1 MNKSEHK
8 LRTSASLEDGSS
20 AMLLKRA
27 YGLETSD
34 EARALYRDW
43 ASTYDAHLE
52 NGLLYRAPQRIAETL
67 AEVVE
72 DSAALILDVG
82 CGTGLVG
89 DYLDHLGFHMIDG
102 LDFSPEMLMVAG
114 EKSVYRTLIEAD
126 LEKPLEIADG
136 VYDAAICC
144 GTFTHGHVGPKA
156 LAEICRTLKRGTPF
170 ACTIHNHLWEDAG
183 FAAEVS
189 SLERQGIASLESVR
203 DESYFDGA
211 PAEGKFCVLRRQ

>member
-8 LRTSASLEDGSS
+8 LRTSASLEDESS

-89 DYLDHLGFHMIDG
+89 DYLDHLGFI
-102 LDFSPEMLMVAG
+102 
-114 EKSVYRTLIEAD
+114 
-126 LEKPLEIADG
+126 
-136 VYDAAICC
+136 
-144 GTFTHGHVGPKA
+144 
-156 LAEICRTLKRGTPF
+156 
-170 ACTIHNHLWEDAG
+170 
-183 FAAEVS
+183 
-189 SLERQGIASLESVR
+189 
-203 DESYFDGA
+203 
-211 PAEGKFCVLRRQ
+211 

>member
-8 LRTSASLEDGSS
+8 PRTSASLEDESS

-170 ACTIHNHLWEDAG
+170 ACTIHTHLWEEAG

>member
-8 LRTSASLEDGSS
+8 LRTSASLEDESS

-156 LAEICRTLKRGTPF
+156 LAEICRTLKRGAPF
-170 ACTIHNHLWEDAG
+170 ACTIHTHLWEEAG

>member
-52 NGLLYRAPQRIAETL
+52 NGLLYRAPQRIAEIL

-89 DYLDHLGFHMIDG
+89 DYLDHLGFHMLDG

-170 ACTIHNHLWEDAG
+170 ACTIHIHLWEDAG

>member
-1 MNKSEHK
+1 MNKSERK
-8 LRTSASLEDGSS
+8 PRKSTSLEDESS
-20 AMLLKRA
+20 AALLERA
-27 YGLETSD
+27 YGLETPS

-52 NGLLYRAPQRIAETL
+52 DGLRYRAPQRIAEML
-67 AEVVE
+67 ADVLQ

-89 DYLDHLGFHMIDG
+89 DGLAHCGFRAIDG
-102 LDFSPEMLMVAG
+102 LDFSPEMLAVAG
-114 EKSVYRTLIEAD
+114 EKSIYRTLIEAD

-136 VYDAAICC
+136 SYDAAICC

-156 LAEICRTLKRGTPF
+156 LTEICRTLKRGAPF
-170 ACTIHNHLWEDAG
+170 ACTIHNHLWEEAG

-189 SLERQGIASLESVR
+189 SLKSRGIASLESVR
-203 DESYFDGA
+203 DEPYFDGA
-211 PAEGKFCVLRRQ
+211 PAEGKFCILRSY

>member
-52 NGLLYRAPQRIAETL
+52 NGLLYRAPQRIAEIL

-170 ACTIHNHLWEDAG
+170 ACTIHIHLWEDAG

>member
-1 MNKSEHK
+1 MNKSEPQPC
-8 LRTSASLEDGSS
+8 RSASLEDESS
-20 AMLLKRA
+20 ATLLKRA

-52 NGLLYRAPQRIAETL
+52 EGLRYRAPQRIAEILT
-67 AEVVE
+67 EEVE
-72 DSAALILDVG
+72 DTDALILDVG

-89 DYLDHLGFHMIDG
+89 DYLGNFGFNMIDG
-102 LDFSPEMLMVAG
+102 LDFSPEMLVVAG

-126 LEKPLEIADG
+126 LEKPLAIADG

-189 SLERQGIASLESVR
+189 GLESRGIALLESVR
-203 DESYFDGA
+203 DEPYFDGA